1 MKKLSLFLFVSNSR
15 EKSIQVMKTLTS
27 SIFIRKSD
35 IILIDNKLR
44 GDDHM
49 KKINGIYLEKIND
62 DEFKVKEW
70 NTEKKM
76 FYIANYTKDELEIF
90 FNIKKEDLK

>member
-1 MKKLSLFLFVSNSR
+1 MRGSEISERKKLSLFLFVSNSR

-44 GDDHM
+44 GGSY
-49 KKINGIYLEKIND
+49 GIYKNQ
-62 DEFKVKEW
+62 
-70 NTEKKM
+70 
-76 FYIANYTKDELEIF
+76 
-90 FNIKKEDLK
+90 